1 MTRRL
6 RIRGARVYDPL
17 NGVDG
22 EVRDICVEDGRI
34 VESLPGDAPS
44 LDARGLVAMP
54 GAVDIHSHIA
64 GPTVN
69 LARRLQ
75 PEDGRGDPHPR
86 GRPARSGTGGTVP
99 STWAT
104 GYRYAAL
111 GYTTVFEAAVA
122 PSGAR
127 SAHRELRATPV
138 VDRGMYVLMANNEYL
153 VRLLARGE
161 EERARQFAGW
171 LLEASRGWAIKVVNP
186 GGVVAWKSRR
196 GDVTALDEEVDGT
209 GVTPRDLVRTLAD
222 AAEELDLPH
231 PAHIH
236 CNNLGV
242 AGNAS
247 TTLETMRAVDGRR
260 AHFTHLQFHCYGGE
274 PGKRPSSR
282 ATEVVE
288 YVNAHD
294 AVSVDVGQVMF
305 GRATAMTADGPL
317 ARRLFGL
324 GGRRW
329 VNLDVE
335 LETGCGIV
343 PYEYRDRR
351 YVHALQWAIGLEIFL
366 LAADPWRVVL
376 STDHP
381 NGATFLAY
389 PRIIRLLMDRDFRD
403 ARLAEV
409 NEKAVAGTALADGL
423 EREYSLYEIAIITRA
438 APARLLGLEARKGHL
453 GPGADADVV
462 LYADDPDDRE
472 AMFRAPRHV
481 LKGGQAIVEDG
492 ELRSQASG
500 RTLVAAPEYDRS
512 VEAGVR
518 EWFERYGTVAFENFP
533 VAPEEAEG
541 AGGDAEDAPWR

>member
-1 MTRRL
+1 MSGPL
-6 RIRGARVYDPL
+6 RIRGARVYDPM

-22 EVRDICVEDGRI
+22 EVREVCVEGGRI
-34 VESLPGDAPS
+34 VESVPEDAPS
-44 LDARGLVAMP
+44 LDARGLVAMA

-75 PEDGRGDPHPR
+75 PEDGRGDPHLR
-86 GRPARSGTGGTVP
+86 GRPGRSGRGGTVP

-127 SAHRELRATPV
+127 SAHRELRATPA
-138 VDRGMYVLMANNEYL
+138 VDRGLYVLMANNEYL
-153 VRLLARGE
+153 IRLLARGE
-161 EERARQFAGW
+161 EERARHFAGW
-171 LLEASRGWAIKVVNP
+171 LLEATRGYAIKVVNP
-186 GGVVAWKSRR
+186 GGVAVWKSRR
-196 GDVTALDEEVDGT
+196 GDVTALDEEVEGT
-209 GVTPRDLVRTLAD
+209 GVTPRHLVRTLTA
-222 AAEELDLPH
+222 AAEELELPH

-242 AGNAS
+242 AGNAA
-247 TTLETMRAVDGRR
+247 TTLETMRAAEGRR

-274 PGKRPSSR
+274 PGRRPTSR
-282 ATEVVE
+282 SAEVME

-294 AVSVDVGQVMF
+294 EVSLDVGQVMF
-305 GRATAMTADGPL
+305 GPATAMTADGPL
-317 ARRLFGL
+317 ARRLYGL
-324 GGRRW
+324 GGRKW
-329 VNLDVE
+329 ANLDVE

-351 YVHALQWAIGLEIFL
+351 HVHALQWAIGLEIFL
-366 LAADPWRVVL
+366 LARDPWRVVL

-409 NEKAVAGTALADGL
+409 NEKAVAGSALADGL
-423 EREYSLYEIAIITRA
+423 DREYSLYEIAIITRA
-438 APARLLGLEARKGHL
+438 APAHLLGLGSTKGHL

-462 LYADDPDDRE
+462 LYDDVPADRE
-472 AMFRAPRHV
+472 AMFRNPRHV
-481 LKGGQAIVEDG
+481 LKGGRPVVEDG
-492 ELRSQASG
+492 ELRGGVSG
-500 RTLVAAPEYDRS
+500 RTLSASHEYDRS
-512 VEAGVR
+512 VEREVR
-518 EWFERYGTVAFENFP
+518 SFFERYGTVAFDNFR
-533 VAPEEAEG
+533 VAPEEVES
-541 AGGDAEDAPWR
+541 PSRWS